1 MSHACHFVSVISYN
15 RPKICPSALW
25 NSNGIT
31 FANQNTVGLQPTN
44 IFVDVTDAV
53 YVSSQSLNFVQIW
66 SGGSTIPTRNLS
78 NNCNDKCGLF
88 VTVNGDIYVDNTQTS
103 QVVKWSLNTTNSIS
117 VMAAPST
124 CFSLF
129 VDINNTLYCSIENQ
143 HQVVKN
149 FLGNNNPNT
158 FTVVAGTGSPGST
171 SSMLNYPQGIFVNTN
186 FDLYVADCN
195 NNRIQL
201 FHSGQLNATTVAGNG
216 FSGAINLLCPTGV
229 ILDADNYLFIADNR
243 NHRIIGSGPDGFRC
257 VAGCSGI
264 VGSASDQLRRPQSL
278 AFDSFGNLFVADWN
292 NGRIQQ
298 FLLDTSSCSM
308 YYNNSLYNSKHRHR
322 NTSSIPLI
330 L

>member
-25 NSNGIT
+25 NSNGTT
-31 FANQNTVGLQPTN
+31 FANQNTVGSLPNN

-53 YVSSQSLNFVQIW
+53 YVSTQNLNLVQIW
-66 SGGSTIPTRNLS
+66 SGGSTTPTRNLS
-78 NNCNDKCGLF
+78 NNCNNICGLF
-88 VTVNGDIYVDNTQTS
+88 VTGNGDIYANNRPNH
-103 QVVKWSLNTTNSIS
+103 QVVKWALNTTNSII
-117 VMAAPST
+117 VMNAPSD

-143 HQVVKN
+143 HKVVKN

-158 FTVVAGTGSPGST
+158 FTVAAGTGSPGST
-171 SSMLNYPQGIFVNTN
+171 SNQLNHPEGIFVNTN

-216 FSGAINLLCPTGV
+216 FSGAISLQCPTGV
-229 ILDADNYLFIADNR
+229 ILDADNYLFIADNE

-257 VAGCSGI
+257 VVGCSGTS
-264 VGSASDQLRRPQSL
+264 GSASDQLSYPQSL
-278 AFDSFGNLFVADWN
+278 AFDSSGNLFVVDTN
-292 NGRIQQ
+292 NNRIQQ
-298 FLLDTSSCSM
+298 FLLDASSCSM

-322 NTSSIPLI
+322 NTSGILLI